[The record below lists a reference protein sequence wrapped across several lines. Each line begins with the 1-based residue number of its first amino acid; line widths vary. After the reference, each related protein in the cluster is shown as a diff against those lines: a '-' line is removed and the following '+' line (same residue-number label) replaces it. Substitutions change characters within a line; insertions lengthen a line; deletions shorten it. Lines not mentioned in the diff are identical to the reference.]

1 MPGFTLLGKLHR
13 TGLLT
18 GAGLWRLAAGLWTT
32 GVNLMV
38 LLYVAARLHPQ
49 RAAITDD
56 REQVTYARLWARAET
71 LAYALHRQ
79 YGVGRGQQVAI
90 VCRNHAA
97 AIQTIFAAARTGA
110 HVALLNP
117 ELSADRL
124 QALHAQMRF
133 DFVVYDEPLAPVF
146 AEAAVAARAISADQ
160 AEAIAL
166 AGITAAG
173 EPARRLPRCGGG
185 RIVVLTGG
193 TTGAP
198 KAASRRPS
206 LLAYL
211 PPFLALLDQAHLD
224 RCRSIY
230 IATPLSHGYGLAFLF
245 IAAALGLEMHF
256 AARFVAASACARIA
270 SQQIQAAVL
279 VPLMLQ
285 RMLVH
290 DPAALAPLVTVIT
303 GSAPLT
309 PALAAAALT
318 QLGPRLYNLYGTSEA
333 GFSILAT
340 PALLSCK
347 PAAIGRP
354 LPGVAARVIAQRASP
369 ARQAAAAGAVGP
381 LCIRSAWT
389 VHRQRWIETGDLA
402 YVDADGDIFL
412 CGRVDD
418 MIVSGG
424 ENVYPQ
430 DVEQIIAQHPAVDAV
445 AVAGI
450 PDAEFGQ
457 RLKAV
462 VVLRPGA
469 VVDAPAL
476 LAWLKPRVARYQM
489 PAAVEFRAELPYT
502 AIGKVDRR
510 QV

>member
-1 MPGFTLLGKLHR
+1 MRAFTLLGKLHR

-32 GVNLMV
+32 GVNLTV

-49 RAAITDD
+49 RVAVTDD
-56 REQVTYARLWARAET
+56 REQVTYAHLWAQAET

-90 VCRNHAA
+90 VCRNHADA
-97 AIQTIFAAARTGA
+97 VKAIFAAARTGA

-124 QALHAQMRF
+124 QALQAQMRF

-146 AEAAVAARAISADQ
+146 AEAAAKARALSAAQ
-160 AEAIAL
+160 AGAIAQ
-166 AGITAAG
+166 AG
-173 EPARRLPRCGGG
+173 EPRRLPRCGGG

-193 TTGAP
+193 TTGPP

-245 IAAALGLEMHF
+245 IATALGLEMHF
-256 AARFVAASACARIA
+256 AARFAAASACARIA
-270 SQQIQAAVL
+270 GQQIQAAVV

-285 RMLVH
+285 RMLAH
-290 DPAALAPLVTVIT
+290 DPAALAPLATIIT
-303 GSAPLT
+303 GSAPLS

-340 PALLSCK
+340 PALLSRK

-354 LPGVAARVIAQRASP
+354 LPGVAARVVAQQARAEP
-369 ARQAAAAGAVGP
+369 QAAAVGAVGP

-389 VHRQRWIETGDLA
+389 IHRQRWIETGDLA
-402 YVDADGDIFL
+402 YVDAGGDIFL

-445 AVAGI
+445 AVSGI

-457 RLKAV
+457 RLKAA
-462 VVLRPGA
+462 VVLKPGA
-469 VVDAPAL
+469 VLDAPAL

-489 PAAVEFRAELPYT
+489 PAAVEFRTELPYT

-510 QV
+510 RV